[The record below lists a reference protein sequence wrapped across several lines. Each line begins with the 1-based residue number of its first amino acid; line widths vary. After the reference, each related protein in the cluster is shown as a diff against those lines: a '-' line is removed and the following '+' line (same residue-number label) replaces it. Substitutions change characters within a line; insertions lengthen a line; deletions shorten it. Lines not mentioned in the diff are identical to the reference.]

1 MHFTYF
7 KAISMVKNK
16 KNLWGGLVYFPSNHN
31 NNQNRN
37 QFACLS
43 FVVDPLNFD
52 NSK

>member
-16 KNLWGGLVYFPSNHN
+16 KNLWGVGLFRLG

>member
-7 KAISMVKNK
+7 ETISIVKTK
-16 KNLWGGLVYFPSNHN
+16 KNLGGGEVGLFPLG

-43 FVVDPLNFD
+43 FGVDP
-52 NSK
+52 

>member
-16 KNLWGGLVYFPSNHN
+16 KNLWGGGVGLFPLG

-43 FVVDPLNFD
+43 FGIDPLNFD